1 MGTPRSP
8 ADMKYLLALSL
19 VCSVLAQDTY
29 HCPDGWVL
37 EEDRSGCRCF
47 YFEGEERV
55 TRDDADLL
63 CQFHDA
69 WVAEL
74 DHPGSTTGSSPS
86 FSTGS
91 RPETELS
98 SGWEPSLESV
108 TLRTPLGNGSGLTR
122 TRLSSGLTGLRV
134 SLTTITVRTV
144 WL

>member
-1 MGTPRSP
+1 MGLHS

-19 VCSVLAQDTY
+19 VYSVLAQDTY

-37 EEDRSGCRCF
+37 EEDNSGCRCF
-47 YFEGEERV
+47 WFEGAERV

-63 CQFHDA
+63 CQSHEA

-74 DHPGSTTGSSPS
+74 DHPGINYGSSPS

-108 TLRTPLGNGSGLTR
+108 TTSTPLGSGSGLIR
-122 TRLSSGLTGLRV
+122 TRLSSGLTGPRV
-134 SLTTITVRTV
+134 SLTTTTVRTA